1 MEQKKQNVLID
12 VFFRS
17 FYMKWG
23 GILLLYPAAVIM
35 AWAIITS
42 EAQNAVQAREMFMES
57 FVLFSYYPLTWM
69 LAVLLCAIPLF
80 FGVRLCSGNRNSKIV
95 GVLMALVAGAGLAFS
110 VLRIWGQY

>member
-1 MEQKKQNVLID
+1 MEQKKQDVLID

-23 GILLLYPAAVIM
+23 GILLLYPAALIM

-42 EAQNAVQAREMFMES
+42 EAKTALEARELFIGS
-57 FVLFSYYPLTWM
+57 FVLFSYYTLVWM
-69 LAVLLCAIPLF
+69 VAVLLCAIPLF

-95 GVLMALVAGAGLAFS
+95 GILMILVSGAGLAFS

>member
-23 GILLLYPAAVIM
+23 GILLLYPSAVIT

-42 EAQNAVQAREMFMES
+42 GAKNDVQAREMFMES
-57 FVLFSYYPLTWM
+57 FVLFSYYTLTWM
-69 LAVLLCAIPLF
+69 IAVLLCAIPLF

-95 GVLMALVAGAGLAFS
+95 GSLMAIVAGAGLAFS

>member
-42 EAQNAVQAREMFMES
+42 DAKNAVQAREMFMES
-57 FVLFSYYPLTWM
+57 FVLFSYYTLTWM

-80 FGVRLCSGNRNSKIV
+80 FGVRLCSGNRNNKIV

>member
-1 MEQKKQNVLID
+1 
-12 VFFRS
+12 
-17 FYMKWG
+17 
-23 GILLLYPAAVIM
+23 
-35 AWAIITS
+35 
-42 EAQNAVQAREMFMES
+42 FMES
-57 FVLFSYYPLTWM
+57 FVLFSYYTLTWM